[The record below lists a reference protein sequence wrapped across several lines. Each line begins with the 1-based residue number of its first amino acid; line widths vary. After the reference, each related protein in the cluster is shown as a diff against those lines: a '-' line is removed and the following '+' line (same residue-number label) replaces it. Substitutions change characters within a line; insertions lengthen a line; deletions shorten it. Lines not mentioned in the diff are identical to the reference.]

1 MSIQDRDNDLEIL
14 MGEARPRE
22 HFCDLHDAELQS
34 RQFSSSLFLDVAHK
48 ILTDHGGSL
57 LLDPRSHA
65 AFPVI
70 IRLPRTYRPEGPL
83 APAAGG

>member
-1 MSIQDRDNDLEIL
+1 MRSRTGTTTEISW
-14 MGEARPRE
+14 ARKAASTLRPAR
-22 HFCDLHDAELQS
+22 AELQS
-34 RQFSSSLFLDVAHK
+34 RQFSSSLFLDAAHK

-70 IRLPRTYRPEGPL
+70 ISLPRTYRPEGPL